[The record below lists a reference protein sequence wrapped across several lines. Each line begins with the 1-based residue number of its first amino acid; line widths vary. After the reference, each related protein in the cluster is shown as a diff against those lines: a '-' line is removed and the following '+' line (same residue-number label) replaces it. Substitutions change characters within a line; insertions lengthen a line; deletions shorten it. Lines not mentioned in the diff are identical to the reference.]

1 MTKINF
7 NKPENTKK
15 IINALKNMY
24 LNEQKFN
31 SCVSQICD
39 ACAIR
44 N

>member
-7 NKPENTKK
+7 DKPENTKK

-24 LNEQKFN
+24 SQEQKFN
-31 SCVSQICD
+31 SYVSQVCD